1 MARNFKVSVF
11 LAKIATIFAI
21 RIVRQLSEGEE
32 LEMKVKSVKRV
43 GEEDVYNMTVEDTHD
58 FIIQGGVISHNC
70 DDLRY
75 VCMYSPTPPRI
86 IQEEEVHF
94 FDPLNQYTKSKY

>member
-1 MARNFKVSVF
+1 
-11 LAKIATIFAI
+11 
-21 RIVRQLSEGEE
+21 
-32 LEMKVKSVKRV
+32 MKVKSVKRV